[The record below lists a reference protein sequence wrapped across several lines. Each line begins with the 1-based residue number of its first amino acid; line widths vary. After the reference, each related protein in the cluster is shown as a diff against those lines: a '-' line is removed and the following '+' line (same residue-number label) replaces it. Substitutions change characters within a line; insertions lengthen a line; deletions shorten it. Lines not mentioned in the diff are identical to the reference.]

1 MNCEYCNKSFGTKS
15 SLIYHQKT
23 AKYCLELRGEKKMD
37 IICEHCEQKF
47 SRKSNLVCHY
57 NSCVKKM
64 INESHKP
71 FYSKIEQY
79 KEQLAYLKEEI
90 SELKRLNHELAIKA
104 INKPSYITNNELS
117 DNRTINNS
125 NSNNKMID
133 NRILNMVPMSS
144 LTPEKILKC
153 LEENFTEN
161 HLMKGQKGVA
171 EICVEKMLK
180 DKDQKYLLKCTDPS
194 RKIFIYIDED
204 GKIQKDVNADK
215 LTKMLYEPVKH
226 VTKNIYNELQT
237 NYFDKQNFKSE
248 EDDENMNNEDEERL
262 SYATDK
268 VIEITSLKS
277 NNLEFVR
284 GLIPPLTC

>member
-1 MNCEYCNKSFGTKS
+1 MECEYCKKVFATRGNLNFHK
-15 SLIYHQKT
+15 KT
-23 AKYCLELRGEKKMD
+23 AKYCLNLRETDNEAIK
-37 IICEHCEQKF
+37 CQYCSLTF
-47 SRKSNLVCHY
+47 TRKSGLQSHLI
-57 NSCVKKM
+57 SCKEKDY
-64 INESHKP
+64 
-71 FYSKIEQY
+71 FQY
-79 KEQLAYLKEEI
+79 KNQIESLQEIIKSLKEENK
-90 SELKRLNHELAIKA
+90 ELKNQIIDLASKA
-104 INKPSYITNNELS
+104 IEKPNNHI
-117 DNRTINNS
+117 INHNN

-133 NRILNMVPMSS
+133 NRTLNMVPFT
-144 LTPEKILKC
+144 LTPESIQKTF
-153 LEENFTEN
+153 EEKFTEN